1 MLSGKRKTMKS
12 KIKSMKK
19 TEKQLNLIF
28 ELDNDVVN
36 NIEKIFKKLYPDF
49 KLSEYPGK
57 YKGKIL
63 NNFWELQKTGEDF
76 NFSLNVKKDIVKFNL
91 KTNIPG
97 LIKKFSVAMEEYT
110 GFSELSPV
118 IKAKMERRKQFF

>member
-1 MLSGKRKTMKS
+1 MKS